1 MTDWKQALRLSF
13 RVIYPYIIY
22 VCVASLF
29 YTWGEVM
36 QQEQAVVMLE
46 GAVAS
51 SLILF
56 YFYRK
61 ERTLGIPRVQIS
73 LQAGVLSAALCLL
86 LNLLLLSGASDE
98 TSKEI
103 YQSSFVIQI
112 LTAGIAIPAAEELV
126 FRGMGFL
133 RLRESMGFFPAAL
146 VSSIVFGIYHGEMIQ
161 GVYAGVMGFLFAWL
175 AEKGNGV
182 FLPMLGHMAAN
193 LCSLFF
199 TVSGGAWW
207 LMETVPR
214 RVIGVVF
221 SAAIVFFMIRQIKK
235 ERELPDFL

>member
-175 AEKGNGV
+175 AEKGNGA

-235 ERELPDFL
+235 ERESPDFL

>member
-36 QQEQAVVMLE
+36 HQEQAIVMLE
-46 GAVAS
+46 GAAAS
-51 SLILF
+51 SLILL

-61 ERTLGIPRVQIS
+61 ERTMGIPKVSIS
-73 LQAGVLSAALCLL
+73 LQAGVLSAALCLF
-86 LNLLLLSGASDE
+86 LNLLLLSGVSDE

-103 YQSSFVIQI
+103 YQSQFVIQI

-133 RLRESMGFFPAAL
+133 RLRESMNFFPAAL
-146 VSSIVFGIYHGEMIQ
+146 FSSIMFGIYHGEMIQ

-175 AEKGNGV
+175 AEKGKGV

-199 TVSGGAWW
+199 TISGEAWW
-207 LMETVPR
+207 LMEKMSR
-214 RVIGVVF
+214 RGLGGVF
-221 SAAIVFFMIRQIKK
+221 LAAIVFFFIRQKK
-235 ERELPDFL
+235 KGRE